1 MRRPFFF
8 AVLALFIISFS
19 RTANPED
26 KASEVSAPAEV
37 EVPAVVAEAEK
48 PVEPEA
54 KVLIDDSLPEG
65 AVTEGKWEW
74 DTSLIYRGEK
84 SHTEPAAKGVAEHS
98 CRMAPLEIPE
108 DYLIEQYVYLDPA
121 DPPEGIELKFRYE
134 ADGREAEIGLYREGE
149 IEVFVFN
156 DDEAVIYDGTLTE
169 PGRWVKWSIDPDDLG
184 LKHAKI
190 TGISFVVYGGKANW
204 DLTQFVPSKKYHN
217 NPQPEGASN

>member
-26 KASEVSAPAEV
+26 KASEVPVPAAV
-37 EVPAVVAEAEK
+37 EVPAIATEAEK

-98 CRMAPLEIPE
+98 FRMAPLDIPE
-108 DYLIEQYVYLDPA
+108 GYLIEQYVYLDAA
-121 DPPEGIELKFRYE
+121 DPPEGIELRFRYE

-149 IEVFVFN
+149 EEVFVFN

-184 LKHAKI
+184 LKGAKI

-204 DLTQFVPSKKYHN
+204 DLTQFVPSKKYKN
-217 NPQPEGASN
+217 NSQPEGTSN